1 MLRLRR
7 LTALVVNVLLIQVN
21 LAGYGRTCVQ
31 GGNSASQATN
41 MATMAHAPNVPGEA
55 ESARDDCAAEQACP
69 HPWIPEGCA
78 AATACVAPALPA
90 SVIVTSAD
98 TPARDPVRAGTAL
111 MWQGPPSAPD
121 LPPPRA

>member
-1 MLRLRR
+1 MFGFFLLGSPMLRLRR

-69 HPWIPEGCA
+69 HPWIP
-78 AATACVAPALPA
+78 A